1 MDKNY
6 KELQML
12 GFSQY
17 EIQVHTV
24 VLKDFPIT
32 GYEISK
38 RSGVPRSIIYEVL
51 AKLLKKG
58 AVYSAPLVPLIYV
71 PLPAKEL
78 INLQETK
85 VGKKGEERKGSKVIS
100 KVLEKSFY
108 SLTMRFSACIV

>member
-17 EIQVHTV
+17 EIQVYTV

-51 AKLLKKG
+51 AKLLKK

-78 INLQETK
+78 INRLRNNFEYFLK
-85 VGKKGEERKGSKVIS
+85 NH
-100 KVLEKSFY
+100 Y
-108 SLTMRFSACIV
+108 